1 MFMSAESMPSP
12 RLIDC
17 SIRHGSRIGVG
28 DCNRRFFLHSGG
40 VGVKNSYDEKLSDAE
55 LLFHAI

>member
-17 SIRHGSRIGVG
+17 SIPYRSRIGVG
-28 DCNRRFFLHSGG
+28 GCNRRFFLHSGG
-40 VGVKNSYDEKLSDAE
+40 VSVNSYDEKLSVAG